1 MRDSGA
7 GRDCVIV
14 PTSDHQE
21 VGFSVFGERRRLDD
35 CHRPDCD
42 QRRVESRPATSE
54 VTVAEW
60 HNRWARRSAR
70 SGSTSGADP
79 CHGDY
84 FCWPIQ
90 ERMMREWDA
99 SNIVRGE
106 V

>member
-1 MRDSGA
+1 
-7 GRDCVIV
+7 
-14 PTSDHQE
+14 
-21 VGFSVFGERRRLDD
+21 
-35 CHRPDCD
+35 
-42 QRRVESRPATSE
+42 